1 MIRLPNLT
9 STKVVRALKRGNFYE
24 VRQTGSHLHL
34 THDEVEGVVSVPM
47 HNKDLGRGLMKTIL
61 KQAKLTE
68 DEFRDL
74 L

>member
-1 MIRLPNLT
+1 
-9 STKVVRALKRGNFYE
+9 
-24 VRQTGSHLHL
+24 
-34 THDEVEGVVSVPM
+34 M